1 MAPRAGDIGG
11 RSPVRDR
18 EGGEL
23 KGLSA
28 AAPHIPSVQ
37 WGSHACAVKP
47 LPRSTSTISAGV
59 GVGPITP
66 ATKQAG
72 DPRLSDYP

>member
-47 LPRSTSTISAGV
+47 LPHSTSTISAG
-59 GVGPITP
+59 
-66 ATKQAG
+66 AG
-72 DPRLSDYP
+72 GWSYHPSNKTSRGS